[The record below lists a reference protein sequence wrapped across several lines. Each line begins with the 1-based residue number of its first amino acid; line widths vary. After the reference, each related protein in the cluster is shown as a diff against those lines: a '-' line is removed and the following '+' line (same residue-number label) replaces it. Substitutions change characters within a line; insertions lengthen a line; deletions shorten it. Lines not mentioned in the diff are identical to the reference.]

1 MKVVYYVDSQS
12 DKNVQHDKNP
22 YEMSVSN
29 HGLKW
34 NDIPKFNYE
43 NNIKCD
49 SEEELKIYIN
59 HKDLKVILYNPNSKI
74 ISFHYLNSCPVNIK
88 GSESLYNKIL
98 TEIKNYTQQK

>member
-12 DKNVQHDKNP
+12 NKNVQHGKNP

-29 HGLKW
+29 HSS
-34 NDIPKFNYE
+34 IPKFNYE
-43 NNIKCD
+43 SITNCD
-49 SEEELKIYIN
+49 SEEGLKIYIN

-98 TEIKNYTQQK
+98 TEMKYYTQQK